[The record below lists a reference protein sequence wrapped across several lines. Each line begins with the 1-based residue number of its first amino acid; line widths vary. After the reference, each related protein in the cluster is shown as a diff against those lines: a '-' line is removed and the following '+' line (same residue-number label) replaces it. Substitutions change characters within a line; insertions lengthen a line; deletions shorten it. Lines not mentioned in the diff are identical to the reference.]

1 MEAAWNEGNITVAEF
16 MSKKIADEEQRLALL
31 QPKVREYLAL
41 KFHNIA
47 KFILKGSKD
56 RAPDAVVWLQRAL
69 TLMDKANDEAA
80 LDVLKEKVLIL
91 HKHPVVPPLQL
102 TNMMKISILRTLA
115 LAYFTSGSYDRAE
128 AVLEELMPLV
138 DGGQSD
144 SHEYQELRWLRL
156 AVLKRRKARESALTE
171 ALKSIVD
178 HMPWSESNISEVL
191 QELGT
196 LSQEHTLIVT
206 IHHHCLERGMKCKN
220 GETDFIDRF
229 LLSIIIHCSK
239 DDNHSRALKTLED
252 TCSLLSDGDVELGRV
267 VVAACMTAWRTKVTP
282 MYHGFIQLVTDD
294 LLLPAIRSINEM
306 QKAPGF
312 DRKMLL
318 LATQIAHRSEMRLV
332 LLSVLNNLLKTLKFG
347 SSGEIVVE
355 AMALLRCMIRL
366 ILGLLVDP
374 TANRTALID
383 RMVEHFRTA
392 KVLTISA
399 SEQKAISLIMKDIS
413 WLWRSAYNSA
423 VQGCSEWED
432 CPEQIAELFDIAR
445 IKPGVRLLLWI

>member
-16 MSKKIADEEQRLALL
+16 MSKKIAEEEQRLALL
-31 QPKVREYLAL
+31 QPKVREFLAL

-69 TLMDKANDEAA
+69 TLMDKTNDEAA

-128 AVLEELMPLV
+128 VVLEELIPLV

-196 LSQEHTLIVT
+196 LSQE
-206 IHHHCLERGMKCKN
+206 
-220 GETDFIDRF
+220 
-229 LLSIIIHCSK
+229 
-239 DDNHSRALKTLED
+239 
-252 TCSLLSDGDVELGRV
+252 
-267 VVAACMTAWRTKVTP
+267 
-282 MYHGFIQLVTDD
+282 Q
-294 LLLPAIRSINEM
+294 
-306 QKAPGF
+306 
-312 DRKMLL
+312 
-318 LATQIAHRSEMRLV
+318 
-332 LLSVLNNLLKTLKFG
+332 
-347 SSGEIVVE
+347 
-355 AMALLRCMIRL
+355 
-366 ILGLLVDP
+366 
-374 TANRTALID
+374 
-383 RMVEHFRTA
+383 
-392 KVLTISA
+392 
-399 SEQKAISLIMKDIS
+399 
-413 WLWRSAYNSA
+413 
-423 VQGCSEWED
+423 
-432 CPEQIAELFDIAR
+432 
-445 IKPGVRLLLWI
+445 